1 MKLTILGS
9 FSAYPSFKGFTT
21 SQVLEHNGKS
31 FLIDCGEGTQLQ
43 LRKNKIKFN
52 SIEDIFISHLH
63 GDHFFGLIGLIST
76 FGILNREKELHIF
89 GPKGIKEVIN
99 LQLKYSKSYVKYDLI
114 IKNQVLIFYYCS
126 FSK

>member
-21 SQVLEHNGKS
+21 SQVLEYSGKS
-31 FLIDCGEGTQLQ
+31 FLIDCGEGTQIQ

-63 GDHFFGLIGLIST
+63 GDHYFGLVPDCGQEFRPACLEDIYGEGRALND
-76 FGILNREKELHIF
+76 FGEKL
-89 GPKGIKEVIN
+89 
-99 LQLKYSKSYVKYDLI
+99 
-114 IKNQVLIFYYCS
+114 
-126 FSK
+126 